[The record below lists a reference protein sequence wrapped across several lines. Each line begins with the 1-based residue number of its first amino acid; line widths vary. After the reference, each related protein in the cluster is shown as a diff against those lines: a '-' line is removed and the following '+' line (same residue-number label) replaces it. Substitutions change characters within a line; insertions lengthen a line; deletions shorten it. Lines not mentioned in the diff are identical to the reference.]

1 MVIIRPCCKFYN
13 KVLTPSLLTR
23 CLERTQLLKGDPVP
37 LLGDW
42 NSSSVTYIQED
53 ITSDNIYLAVQ
64 GNALIQI
71 NATSNT
77 TVVLAGSINEEGFK
91 NEISTAAR
99 FEWIESFLQEK
110 DGNTILVADS
120 GNRCI
125 RMLDKKTLNVST
137 YSGFCSAY
145 LDHQKTVTNGKF
157 SEATY
162 LYPYDMGQIHNII
175 VLTDE
180 NHLRALN
187 TTQRTVWTEYSS
199 IDRNARAVNLN
210 RIGINERNGK
220 IYITCV
226 DSILVFSS
234 KVGKVKFLQEIQA
247 KFILNWVAD
256 LEGVAILSDSLLL
269 VTSGLSSQIMGLFT
283 LDLLSARM
291 RNVCISATKPPNI
304 QMGTCRYMTYGTYI
318 SKTKEHQLLISG
330 DPVKNVLSHIGVDIV
345 QLNGKC
351 KQCSQKVH

>member
-1 MVIIRPCCKFYN
+1 M
-13 KVLTPSLLTR
+13 
-23 CLERTQLLKGDPVP
+23 
-37 LLGDW
+37 
-42 NSSSVTYIQED
+42 
-53 ITSDNIYLAVQ
+53 
-64 GNALIQI
+64 
-71 NATSNT
+71 
-77 TVVLAGSINEEGFK
+77 LAGSINEEGFK

-125 RMLDKKTLNVST
+125 RMLDKNTLNVST

-145 LDHQKTVTNGKF
+145 LDHQKTVTNGQF

-162 LYPYDMGQIHNII
+162 LYPYDMGQMRNII

-187 TTQRTVWTEYSS
+187 TTQRTVWTEYSL

-234 KVGKVKFLQEIQA
+234 KVGKVKFLQEIKA

-269 VTSGLSSQIMGLFT
+269 VTSGLTSKIRGLFT
-283 LDLLSARM
+283 LDLLSAKL
-291 RNVCISATKPPNI
+291 RNVCISATKPPHI
-304 QMGTCRYMTYGTYI
+304 QMGTCQYMNDGRYI
-318 SKTKEHQLLISG
+318 SKTKEHHLLISG
-330 DPVKNVLSHIGVDIV
+330 ERAKNDLPHIGVDIV
-345 QLNGKC
+345 QLTGKC
-351 KQCSQKVH
+351 SNAVKKYTNLSRVLF